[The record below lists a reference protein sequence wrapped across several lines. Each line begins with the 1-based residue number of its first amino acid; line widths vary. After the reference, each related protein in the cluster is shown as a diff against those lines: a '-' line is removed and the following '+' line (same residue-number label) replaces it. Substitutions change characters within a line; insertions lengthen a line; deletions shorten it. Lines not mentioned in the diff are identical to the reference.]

1 MKKGRVVILTCGR
14 QAGKKAV
21 IVKQTD
27 EGKKVSSL
35 SVSFKLRTRSLVT
48 LSLLVL
54 NAIPEKSQRRWAP
67 RNLIE
72 SADWNLCLTVKY
84 VNYNHLMP
92 TRFVI
97 KDDLEFKNVV
107 TDEKMGNPET
117 RKAMKAEI
125 KKIMQAR

>member
-1 MKKGRVVILTCGR
+1 MSTKKFDRKCRL
-14 QAGKKAV
+14 KP
-21 IVKQTD
+21 
-27 EGKKVSSL
+27 
-35 SVSFKLRTRSLVT
+35 F
-48 LSLLVL
+48 
-54 NAIPEKSQRRWAP
+54 
-67 RNLIE
+67 
-72 SADWNLCLTVKY
+72 VKY